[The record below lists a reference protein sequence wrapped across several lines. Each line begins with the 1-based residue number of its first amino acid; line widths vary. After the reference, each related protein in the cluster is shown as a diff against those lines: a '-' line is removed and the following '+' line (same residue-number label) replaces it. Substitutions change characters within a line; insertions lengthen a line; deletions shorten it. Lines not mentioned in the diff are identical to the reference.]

1 MSWPAYH
8 KRAESQQV
16 LRTSA
21 EVCIYMLRRAL
32 GYERGKRSHSIQQC
46 SVTTPT
52 ESRKHLMQWTTVG
65 VRRAWAAQGYAALPT
80 SHSVR
85 GGS

>member
-16 LRTSA
+16 LRRSA
-21 EVCIYMLRRAL
+21 KVCIDLIRRAPR
-32 GYERGKRSHSIQQC
+32 YERGKRSYSIQQC
-46 SVTTPT
+46 SVTRPPKSKETFDGMDHG
-52 ESRKHLMQWTTVG
+52 R

-80 SHSVR
+80 SY
-85 GGS
+85 